1 MTTDHP
7 PNHPGQLVTIVR
19 ADRQSTFVEADSD
32 DDDDAV
38 ALALGWT
45 CLDCGAPLP
54 EGRNYYCE
62 HCDDQAHD

>member
-45 CLDCGAPLP
+45 CLDSATSGGTELLL
-54 EGRNYYCE
+54 RTL
-62 HCDDQAHD
+62 